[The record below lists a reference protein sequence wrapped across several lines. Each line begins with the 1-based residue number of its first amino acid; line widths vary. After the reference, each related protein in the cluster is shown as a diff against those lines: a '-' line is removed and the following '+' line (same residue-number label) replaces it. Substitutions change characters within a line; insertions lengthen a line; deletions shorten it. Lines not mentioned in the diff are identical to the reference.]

1 MQIRQRA
8 SGSVDA
14 RTTTSQG
21 RREDFRLVSGKG
33 QYTADWN
40 LAGQAH
46 ASFLRSDHAHA
57 EIVSIDTSAA
67 LAVPGVLAVLTGDD
81 VVKAGFKTPPAI
93 LFMKGKGGSA
103 FKMPHRHALA
113 HERVRFVGEPV
124 ALVVA
129 ETEAGAQDGV
139 ERVAVEYRDLPP
151 VVTAEDALAPSA
163 PQLHADVPGNLAM
176 DYEYGALAPVEA
188 AFATAAHVVRVTLD
202 AQRISGNPMEPKACL
217 AAYDP
222 ATGIYNVYLPT
233 QGMADVRG
241 GFAHV
246 AGVAPEEIRIHAHD
260 VGGGFGVR
268 NEVYPE
274 FSALFLA
281 TRLIGRPVKWVGT
294 RAESILSD
302 HHGRGAKLSGALAL
316 DAEGNFLAIRIEWL
330 VDMGAYASNAGPF
343 INTGAAPTSSAVN
356 IYRTPAA
363 FGSHQLVFTNTTP
376 TTAYRGAGRP
386 NVAYLS
392 ERLVDEAARIT
403 GIDRVALRRKNL
415 IPKSAFPYKTPTG
428 STYDSGDPP
437 GLLKQAIEAADWK
450 GFERRRRAAQRAGK
464 LRGIGCASFI
474 EPSGGVGQE
483 EIAIR
488 FDRDGGLDLFTLS
501 GASGQGHET
510 VFPEIVA
517 DILGVVSDTVRLR
530 ASDPDAPPLV
540 GTGSF
545 GSRSLMS
552 HGGALATGAREVIRK
567 GTELA
572 AKQLEVAE
580 TDLVFE
586 NGFYRVTGTDI
597 SMGLAELARKL
608 GGDGENPLNTT
619 IKINTSAAFPSGAH
633 VCEVE
638 IDPATGVLELIRYV
652 AVDDAGKI
660 YNHTI
665 VEGQVVGGLVQ
676 GIGQVMGEHCVY
688 EPETGQL
695 LTGTFMDYY
704 MPRADVL
711 PELALYDRP
720 VPSPANTLG
729 AKGAGEAGTTG
740 AIPTIANA
748 VIDALK
754 PCGITHLDM
763 PFTPYRIWQAIQNA
777 KSS

>member
-1 MQIRQRA
+1 
-8 SGSVDA
+8 VDA
-14 RTTTSQG
+14 NTLGKG
-21 RREDFRLVSGKG
+21 RREDFRLVTGRG

-40 LAGQAH
+40 LDGQAH
-46 ASFLRSDHAHA
+46 ACFLRSDRAHA
-57 EIVSIDTSAA
+57 EIVTIDLSAA
-67 LAVPGVLAVLTGDD
+67 RAVPGVLAVLTGAD
-81 VVKAGFKTPPAI
+81 VVAAGFKTPPAI

-103 FKMPHRHALA
+103 FKLPHRHALA

-124 ALVVA
+124 ALVIALTQAAA
-129 ETEAGAQDGV
+129 EDGA
-139 ERVAVEYRDLPP
+139 ERIAIEYRDLKPA
-151 VVTAEDALAPSA
+151 VAAEEALAAGASP
-163 PQLHADVPGNLAM
+163 LHRDVPGNLAM

-188 AFATAAHVVRVTLD
+188 AFAKAAHVARVTLD
-202 AQRISGNPMEPKACL
+202 AQRICGNPMEPKACL

-222 ATGIYNVYLPT
+222 ATGIYDLYLPT
-233 QGMADVRG
+233 QGMADIRRG
-241 GFAHV
+241 LAHV
-246 AGVAPEEIRIHAHD
+246 AGVALENIRIHAKD
-260 VGGGFGVR
+260 VGGAFGVR

-274 FSALFLA
+274 FAALFLA
-281 TRLIGRPVKWVGT
+281 ARLVGRPVKWVGT
-294 RAESILSD
+294 RAETILSD
-302 HHGRGAKLSGALAL
+302 HHGRAAKLIGALAL
-316 DAEGNFLAIRIEWL
+316 DHDGRFLAIRIEWL
-330 VDMGAYASNAGPF
+330 VNLGAYASNAGPF

-356 IYRTPAA
+356 AYRIPAA
-363 FGSHQLVFTNTTP
+363 YGLHQLVFTNTTP

-386 NVAYLS
+386 NVAYLA
-392 ERLVDEAARIT
+392 ERLVDEAARVS
-403 GIDRVALRRKNL
+403 GIDRIALRRKNL
-415 IPKSAFPYKTPTG
+415 IPRTAFPYKTPTG

-437 GLLKQAIEAADWK
+437 GLLKQALAAADWK
-450 GFERRRRAAQRAGK
+450 GFERRRRAARRDGK
-464 LRGIGCASFI
+464 LRGIGCAVFI

-488 FDRDGGLDLFTLS
+488 FDANGGLDLFTLS

-510 VFPEIVA
+510 VFPELVA
-517 DILGVVSDTVRLR
+517 DILGVASDTVRLR
-530 ASDPDAPPLV
+530 ASDPEGPPLLV

-545 GSRSLMS
+545 GSRSLIS

-572 AKQLEVAE
+572 AKELEVAAS
-580 TDLVFE
+580 DLAFE
-586 NGFYRVTGTDI
+586 HGRYRVPGTDVSI
-597 SMGLAELARKL
+597 GLAELARRL
-608 GGDGENPLNTT
+608 ADGGEHPLDTTLKVNTAG
-619 IKINTSAAFPSGAH
+619 SFPSGAH

-676 GIGQVMGEHCVY
+676 GIGQAVGEHCVY

-695 LTGTFMDYY
+695 VTGSFMDYF

-711 PELALYDRP
+711 PEIALYDRP
-720 VPSPANTLG
+720 VASPANPLG

-754 PCGITHLDM
+754 PCGIDHLDM
-763 PFTPYRIWQAIQNA
+763 PFTPYRIWQAIRNA
-777 KSS
+777 TGR

>member
-1 MQIRQRA
+1 LIQ
-8 SGSVDA
+8 VD
-14 RTTTSQG
+14 TSSSKA
-21 RREDFRLVSGKG
+21 RREDFRLVSGQG

-40 LAGQAH
+40 LPGQAH
-46 ASFLRSDHAHA
+46 GWFLRSDHAHA

-67 LAVPGVLAVLTGDD
+67 RAVPGVLAVLTGAD

-103 FKMPHRHALA
+103 FKLPHRHALA

-129 ETEAGAQDGV
+129 ETETAAQDGA
-139 ERVAVEYRDLPP
+139 EKIAVEYRDLPA
-151 VVTAEDALAPSA
+151 VIDAADALAGGA
-163 PQLHADVPGNLAM
+163 PQLHSDVSGNLAM
-176 DYEYGALAPVEA
+176 EYEYGALAPVEV
-188 AFATAAHVVRVTLD
+188 AFAKSAHVARVTLD
-202 AQRISGNPMEPKACL
+202 AQRIAGNPMEPKACL
-217 AAYDP
+217 ASYD
-222 ATGIYNVYLPT
+222 AANGIYDVHLPT

-246 AGVAPEEIRIHAHD
+246 TGVAPEKIRVHAKD
-260 VGGGFGVR
+260 VGGAFGVR

-274 FSALFLA
+274 FAALFLA

-294 RAESILSD
+294 RAETILSD
-302 HHGRGAKLSGALAL
+302 HHGRGARLTGALAL
-316 DAEGNFLAIRIEWL
+316 DSDGNFLAIRIEWL
-330 VDMGAYASNAGPF
+330 VNLGAYGSNAGPF
-343 INTGAAPTSSAVN
+343 INTGAAPTSSAIN
-356 IYRTPAA
+356 AYQIPAA
-363 FGSHQLVFTNTTP
+363 YGSHQLVFTNATP

-386 NVAYLS
+386 NVSYLA

-415 IPKSAFPYKTPTG
+415 IPRKAFPYKTPTG

-437 GLLKQAIEAADWK
+437 ALLKQALEEADWK
-450 GFERRRRAAQRAGK
+450 GFERRRRSAKRNGK
-464 LRGIGCASFI
+464 LRGIGCAAFI

-483 EIAIR
+483 EISIR
-488 FDRDGGLDLFTLS
+488 FDAMGSLDLFTLS

-510 VFPEIVA
+510 VFPELVA
-517 DILGVVSDTVRLR
+517 DILGIASDKVRLR
-530 ASDPDAPPLV
+530 ASDPEAPPLV

-545 GSRSLMS
+545 GSRSLIS
-552 HGGALATGAREVIRK
+552 HGGALATGAREIIRK

-572 AKQLEVAE
+572 ARELEVAPG
-580 TDLVFE
+580 DLVFE
-586 NGFYRVTGTDI
+586 NGRYRVSGTDVSI
-597 SMGLAELARKL
+597 TFADLAAKLA
-608 GGDGENPLNTT
+608 GGSEHPLNTT
-619 IKINTSAAFPSGAH
+619 IKVNTSAAFPSGAH

-638 IDPATGVLELIRYV
+638 IDPASGVLDLIRYV

-676 GIGQVMGEHCVY
+676 GIGQAMGEHCVY
-688 EPETGQL
+688 ERETGQL

-711 PELALYDRP
+711 PELALFDRP
-720 VPSPANTLG
+720 VPSPANPLG

-754 PCGITHLDM
+754 PYGITHLDM
-763 PFTPYRIWQAIQNA
+763 PFTPHRIWEAIQRA
-777 KSS
+777 KAS